1 MEEAQS
7 GRRSSARPAHR
18 ALDVGGTEV
27 SMVACSKRGTD
38 GGAPLTE
45 VDQGRTEV
53 RHLNTDSKYL
63 GISTDLI
70 PCNNPSRYPPLFVI
84 HGTWTIKGP

>member
-1 MEEAQS
+1 
-7 GRRSSARPAHR
+7 
-18 ALDVGGTEV
+18 
-27 SMVACSKRGTD
+27 MVACGKRGTD

-45 VDQGRTEV
+45 VDQGTSQPVGLLCMTTRRQTLGWTSKGSSEYQDQD
-53 RHLNTDSKYL
+53 LNTDSKYL

-70 PCNNPSRYPPLFVI
+70 PCNNPSRYPHLFVI